1 MTAPTTIAVAFRV
14 EAGLNMGNDTRYN
27 VLREA
32 AANAP
37 LGEVRQA
44 ASAVDE
50 YVNAVGGVLIQAAER
65 IGAEKGYNVHA
76 IATSDAEARGDHLNR
91 YAQRDWWG
99 NDLTWEIR
107 KEIEDE
113 AWREVETLSRS
124 VPPAW

>member
-1 MTAPTTIAVAFRV
+1 MTTPTTIAVAFGV
-14 EAGLNMGNDTRYN
+14 EEGLNMGNDTRYN
-27 VLREA
+27 VLCEA

-37 LGEVRQA
+37 LGEVRQT

-76 IATSDAEARGDHLNR
+76 IATRDAKARDDHLNR
-91 YAQRDWWG
+91 YAQHDRWG

-113 AWREVETLSRS
+113 AWWEVETLSRS